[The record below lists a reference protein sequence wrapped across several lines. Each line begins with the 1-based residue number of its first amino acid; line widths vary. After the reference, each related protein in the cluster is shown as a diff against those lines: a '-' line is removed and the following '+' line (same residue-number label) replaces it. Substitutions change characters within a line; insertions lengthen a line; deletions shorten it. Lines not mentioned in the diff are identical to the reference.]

1 MSWSNK
7 YLNIPYKAGTT
18 DCWGLVC
25 NVYKNEL
32 NIILNN
38 YSVTDDNLNDKL
50 DSISEVYKNELTNWQ
65 KIDNNKCKP
74 FDVLMFNLA
83 GRPLHCGIVINER
96 YMLHSENAKIGSCI
110 EDYTLQRWQS
120 RLIGVYRYND
130 KLIFKA

>member
-7 YLNIPYKAGTT
+7 YLGIPYKAGTM

-25 NVYKNEL
+25 RVYKNEF

-38 YSVTDDNLNDKL
+38 YSVTDDNLSDKL
-50 DSISEVYKNELTNWQ
+50 DSISEVYSNELTNWQ
-65 KIDNNKCKP
+65 KIDNNIYMP

-96 YMLHSENAKIGSCI
+96 YMLHSENAKVGSCI
-110 EDYTLQRWQS
+110 EDYTLQRWKS